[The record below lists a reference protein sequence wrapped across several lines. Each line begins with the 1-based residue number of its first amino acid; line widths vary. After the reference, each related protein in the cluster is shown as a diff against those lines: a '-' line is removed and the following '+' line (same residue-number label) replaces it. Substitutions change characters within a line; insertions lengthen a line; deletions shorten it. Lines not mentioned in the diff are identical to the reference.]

1 MGEIQ
6 MKAAR
11 TFSGLMGLALA
22 VALVS
27 ACSAFARHHNEFT
40 SSKQPVSEVRDDSDQ
55 ISGEWNVSF
64 FVRGHGTT
72 PALFILKLDGE
83 KVTGAAYSDHTGAGT
98 IREGKWADGK
108 LSFVLDFK
116 KHESIAVKGG
126 LQNGKLA
133 GEFTTEGFTGKWEAV
148 KK

>member
-27 ACSAFARHHNEFT
+27 ACSAFARHHNEFM
-40 SSKQPVSEVRDDSDQ
+40 SSKQPVLEVTDDSDP

-64 FVRGHGTT
+64 FVPGHGTT

-116 KHESIAVKGG
+116 KHESTAVKGSCHDA
-126 LQNGKLA
+126 KLA
-133 GEFTTEGFTGKWEAV
+133 VQFTTQG
-148 KK
+148 